1 MALTPTPRREVARE
15 RGHPAVVERLE
26 ALGAEQRAKKNRKR
40 KEARGRGRSRLRA
53 RNKYEIRR
61 CRQAMHALN
70 KESKKR
76 RSQQAEHRKHHQLE
90 VPQPAAWRSAA
101 SSQVAA
107 ALALLAAYLMAQAAL
122 RGISVADGLHTHH
135 NACVLAPA
143 RTCAR

>member
-1 MALTPTPRREVARE
+1 M
-15 RGHPAVVERLE
+15 
-26 ALGAEQRAKKNRKR
+26 
-40 KEARGRGRSRLRA
+40 RA
-53 RNKYEIRR
+53 RYKYEIRR

-90 VPQPAAWRSAA
+90 VTQPAAWRSAA

-122 RGISVADGLHTHH
+122 RGISVADVLHTHH

-143 RTCAR
+143 RTCTR